1 MLHWRWNFIF
11 IRTMILFP
19 FIRQPKQVLQ
29 LLELLYCIFCHSYRN
44 CVSSHPI
51 FIGVLY
57 IFIDV
62 QLNLHVTDLLFRYL
76 SHHLTWHCFSISK
89 DLHRFARNLQHM
101 STKLFLLLFLNNFS
115 RATHKNNNKS
125 NFALIC
131 FWSQI
136 MYNLYLKAVSIH
148 ERVII
153 ARELFFNFTLQKS
166 HLWYILKI
174 YSSNYSIE
182 GLFKYR
188 KHRAKARHK
197 DRKKMIYF
205 TSRRLHYWSL
215 KEQLNDLN

>member
-101 STKLFLLLFLNNFS
+101 NKKLFLLLFLNNFK
-115 RATHKNNNKS
+115 RETPRNNNKNNFLQICVNFHKYWNNAMS
-125 NFALIC
+125 NDGLIIENMDLPTLIV
-131 FWSQI
+131 QDKTLL
-136 MYNLYLKAVSIH
+136 YNFKMNVWLHNSYEICG
-148 ERVII
+148 
-153 ARELFFNFTLQKS
+153 
-166 HLWYILKI
+166 
-174 YSSNYSIE
+174 YSICKPTHNSE
-182 GLFKYR
+182 CD
-188 KHRAKARHK
+188 A
-197 DRKKMIYF
+197 
-205 TSRRLHYWSL
+205 
-215 KEQLNDLN
+215 